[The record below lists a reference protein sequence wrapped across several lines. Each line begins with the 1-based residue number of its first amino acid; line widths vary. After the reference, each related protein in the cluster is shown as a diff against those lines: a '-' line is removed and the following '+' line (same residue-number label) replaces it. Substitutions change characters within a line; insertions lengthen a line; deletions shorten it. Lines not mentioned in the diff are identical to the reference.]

1 MRSSRNGNF
10 PFFDTT
16 KSSQGVEKRFRSLPT
31 EELMFMR
38 TTITKIGLIVLLAV
52 GTVGLT
58 GCDSGGSGGTEESSL
73 EKTDGV
79 MVNLKDS
86 ETSSSAQKATVTGN
100 LTVDFYYQ
108 NDSKENCTM
117 SAMEKDVSPGYNG
130 SFSPSNSEG
139 NCENIS
145 DFDGVRAH
153 YKADSDTSP
162 LELEILT
169 EDGSE
174 TIASVVSENAG
185 NGMESAETISDDVTI
200 PDEIGGGLV
209 GGDDGSG
216 DDGTGGG
223 DTIDSAS
230 ELANTIQGVTWRTPT
245 LTVDEGNVNWAR
257 FNKPQGFDFWVFFA
271 LESGCALGVR
281 IFKIIDGSTIE
292 LAPSSETPDVANVSY
307 TDGTLTIKNYRGD
320 GGTLTLKRAEKDP
333 FQDRGCDFDDVT
345 DDDLGY

>member
-1 MRSSRNGNF
+1 
-10 PFFDTT
+10 
-16 KSSQGVEKRFRSLPT
+16 
-31 EELMFMR
+31 MFMR
-38 TTITKIGLIVLLAV
+38 TITTKIALGIFLSISVLGLSA
-52 GTVGLT
+52 
-58 GCDSGGSGGTEESSL
+58 CDSGGSSGVSSGNDSGGGGAASRV
-73 EKTDGV
+73 EKADAV
-79 MVNLKDS
+79 MVSLKESDQK
-86 ETSSSAQKATVTGN
+86 SSSVKTKGSGA
-100 LTVDFYYQ
+100 LTVDFHYE
-108 NDSKENCTM
+108 NDSKENCTL
-117 SAMEKDVSPGYNG
+117 SERKKDVSPGFNG

-174 TIASVVSENAG
+174 TIASVVSDNAG
-185 NGMESAETISDDVTI
+185 NGMEASETISDDVTI

-216 DDGTGGG
+216 DDGTGGN

-230 ELANTIQGVTWRTPT
+230 ELASTIQGITWRTPT

-257 FNKPQGFDFWVFFA
+257 FNKPQGFDFWGFFA

-307 TDGTLTIKNYRGD
+307 TDGTLTIKNYRGE
-320 GGTLTLKRAEKDP
+320 GGVLTLKRAEKDP